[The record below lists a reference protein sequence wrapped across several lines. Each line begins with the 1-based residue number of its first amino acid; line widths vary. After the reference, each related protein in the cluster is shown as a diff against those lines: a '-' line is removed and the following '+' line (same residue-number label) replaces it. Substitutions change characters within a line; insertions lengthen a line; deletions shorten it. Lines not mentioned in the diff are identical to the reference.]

1 MRNRIENAVVRINID
16 IDYSSLNDEE
26 IVHLHKLIALGD
38 WQLNAPC
45 NNRLTRI
52 DELRHEIKSLEAG
65 ETDNRN
71 EITNKIRDL
80 RISINND
87 KEQGHFRD
95 YGILKLR
102 IAQGATA
109 TEVYSMMPYFYAEA
123 YNLNLQFSSR
133 NKNNNEGR
141 SSSILEGGTKWLN
154 FLKSLSDFFQTV
166 GGSA

>member
-1 MRNRIENAVVRINID
+1 MRNKIENAVVRINID

-26 IVHLHKLIALGD
+26 IIHLHKLIELGD
-38 WQLNAPC
+38 WQLNALC

-52 DELRHEIKSLEAG
+52 DELRHEIRSLESG
-65 ETDNRN
+65 ETDKRN

-80 RISINND
+80 HISINND

-109 TEVYSMMPYFYAEA
+109 TKVYSMMPYFYAEA

-141 SSSILEGGTKWLN
+141 SSSIIEGGTKWLN